1 MTNYGQGAVPG
12 LTTTVSDKPGVKT
25 EIQSSVPGIQ
35 LWGHS
40 IVLDGER
47 GIKCHLCEQEE
58 EIPELLEMSNGFREV
73 VYKMYVLGKFRAS
86 SCSPDREDIEDI
98 IEDLDRNTDKFTTPN
113 TRHRV
118 DPNRTHFV
126 DTTTTRGRTSA
137 QSDTVDMY
145 VPKGQRMMISG
156 TPYTYHGDGTWIN
169 EDKNVPLGT
178 VDLIDKHG
186 KEAKAHLPPEVV
198 KEKEA
203 MLKRRQDMMQ
213 QQTLDKVGIGDIQD
227 AGVDTGSIQTDTV
240 TDSSIDADATDLNAA
255 EKLARGLQDKT
266 GHFLTR

>member
-12 LTTTVSDKPGVKT
+12 SVTITGSPGVQT

-40 IVLDGER
+40 IVISGER
-47 GIKCHLCEQEE
+47 GIKCELCDQEE
-58 EIPELLEMSNGFREV
+58 ELPELLEMSSGFREV
-73 VYKMYVLGKFRAS
+73 VYKMYVLGKFKKS
-86 SCSPDREDIEDI
+86 SCSPDPENIEEI
-98 IEDLDRNTDKFTTPN
+98 IEDLDKNTDKFTKPN

-118 DPNRTHFV
+118 DPNKLHWYGPGH
-126 DTTTTRGRTSA
+126 TTTTSSA

-169 EDKNVPLGT
+169 EDKQVPLGT

-213 QQTLDKVGIGDIQD
+213 QQSLDKVGIGDIQ
-227 AGVDTGSIQTDTV
+227 TDTV
-240 TDSSIDADATDLNAA
+240 TSSSIDADATDLNAA

>member
-12 LTTTVSDKPGVKT
+12 LTTTLSGPGVQT

-40 IVLDGER
+40 IVLDGDS
-47 GIKCHLCEQEE
+47 GIQCQLCEQEE
-58 EIPELLEMSNGFREV
+58 ELPDLLEMSSGFREV
-73 VYKMYVLGKFRAS
+73 IYKMYILGKFKTTP
-86 SCSPDREDIEDI
+86 CSPDPEDIEDI
-98 IEDLDRNTDKFTTPN
+98 IEDLDKNTDTFTKPN

-118 DPNRTHFV
+118 DPNKLHWYGPGH
-126 DTTTTRGRTSA
+126 TTTSSA

-156 TPYTYHGDGTWIN
+156 TPYTYHGDGTWVN
-169 EDKNVPLGT
+169 EDRNIPLGT
-178 VDLIDKHG
+178 VDLIEKHG

-198 KEKEA
+198 QEKEA

-213 QQTLDKVGIGDIQD
+213 QQSLDKVGIGDMQD
-227 AGVDTGSIQTDTV
+227 AGVDTSSIQTDTV
-240 TDSSIDADATDLNAA
+240 TDSSIDADVTDLNAA